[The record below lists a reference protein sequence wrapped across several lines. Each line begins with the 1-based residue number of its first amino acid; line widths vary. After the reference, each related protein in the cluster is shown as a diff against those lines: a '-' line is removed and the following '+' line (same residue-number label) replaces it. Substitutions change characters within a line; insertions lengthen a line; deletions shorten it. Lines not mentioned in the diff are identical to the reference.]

1 MVGGDIVIF
10 FVSMPPRGFGAAK
23 FIMLAFFVV
32 GAAMAARA
40 FFVVGG
46 GTVSVSVA
54 VVAATGGVMVFVF
67 RHGGVKDKDPKQIL
81 GNPVEWWMGDGWWW
95 WWLVV
100 GVGVGGTGLA

>member
-1 MVGGDIVIF
+1 
-10 FVSMPPRGFGAAK
+10 
-23 FIMLAFFVV
+23 
-32 GAAMAARA
+32 MAARA

-100 GVGVGGTGLA
+100 GGWWLVVGVGVGGTGLA